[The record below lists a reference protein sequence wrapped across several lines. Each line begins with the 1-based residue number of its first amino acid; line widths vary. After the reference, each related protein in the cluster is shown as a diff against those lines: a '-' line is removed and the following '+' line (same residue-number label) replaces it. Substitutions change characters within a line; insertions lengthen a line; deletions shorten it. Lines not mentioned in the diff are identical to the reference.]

1 MLPPTIFTYNIIIK
15 SKVLVKRYCISF
27 FRGKGK
33 YQFRFSFWDRKIW
46 FWYYYESFWFSKLW
60 ISSVVEKRFDAY
72 SNGSD
77 LESLQKILDEA
88 KQYSF
93 LENSD
98 VANIQ
103 FFLNLRGQL
112 NSGKLGIE
120 EFIKCVDSFA
130 ASIHYHIDF

>member
-1 MLPPTIFTYNIIIK
+1 M
-15 SKVLVKRYCISF
+15 
-27 FRGKGK
+27 
-33 YQFRFSFWDRKIW
+33 
-46 FWYYYESFWFSKLW
+46 
-60 ISSVVEKRFDAY
+60 
-72 SNGSD
+72 
-77 LESLQKILDEA
+77 ESLQKILDEA
-88 KQYSF
+88 KQYLF

-112 NSGKLGIE
+112 NSGKLGID